1 MFDDKEYQARG
12 SKGSFRN
19 CNYYRICN
27 YISGNARKRNKTVI
41 HMHSKQTT
49 DTIQPFKGYLKNKRD
64 KMIVLKIRKNLYLLY
79 VYLLLTISDLL

>member
-27 YISGNARKRNKTVI
+27 YISSNARKRNKTVI

-49 DTIQPFKGYLKNKRD
+49 DTD
-64 KMIVLKIRKNLYLLY
+64 KMIVLKIGRSLYLLY
-79 VYLLLTISDLL
+79 VYLLLTITDLL

>member
-41 HMHSKQTT
+41 HMDSKQTT
-49 DTIQPFKGYLKNKRD
+49 DTI
-64 KMIVLKIRKNLYLLY
+64 
-79 VYLLLTISDLL
+79 

>member
-27 YISGNARKRNKTVI
+27 YISSNARKRNKTVI

-49 DTIQPFKGYLKNKRD
+49 DTI
-64 KMIVLKIRKNLYLLY
+64 
-79 VYLLLTISDLL
+79 